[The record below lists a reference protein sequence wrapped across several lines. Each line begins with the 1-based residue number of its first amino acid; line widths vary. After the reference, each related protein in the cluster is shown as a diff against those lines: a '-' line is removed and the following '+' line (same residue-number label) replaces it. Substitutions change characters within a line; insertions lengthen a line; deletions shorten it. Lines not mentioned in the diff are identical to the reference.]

1 VGVRPQRDTE
11 CACQTKVRKLEVV
24 SLVDEQVLRLQV
36 TMQNP
41 VRVAVVKAG
50 R

>member
-1 VGVRPQRDTE
+1 MGVRPQRDTE
-11 CACQTKVRKLEVV
+11 RTCKTEVRKFEVV

-36 TMQNP
+36 AMQNP
-41 VRVAVVKAG
+41 VRVAVVKAS